1 MNSILTDTVTN
12 GGTPARQ
19 TLPLSPNAAELL
31 NDRNGKAAEEVAAQQ
46 TELANSTSND
56 PAKRGDR
63 NFPLHPS
70 RKRRR
75 AETIA
80 PSCPL

>member
-1 MNSILTDTVTN
+1 MDMKTQPVNS
-12 GGTPARQ
+12 A
-19 TLPLSPNAAELL
+19 
-31 NDRNGKAAEEVAAQQ
+31 
-46 TELANSTSND
+46 SND
-56 PAKRGDR
+56 PAKRGDKR
-63 NFPLHPS
+63 FSLPNAMQLFLALQFSVKTPRGKAIHPS